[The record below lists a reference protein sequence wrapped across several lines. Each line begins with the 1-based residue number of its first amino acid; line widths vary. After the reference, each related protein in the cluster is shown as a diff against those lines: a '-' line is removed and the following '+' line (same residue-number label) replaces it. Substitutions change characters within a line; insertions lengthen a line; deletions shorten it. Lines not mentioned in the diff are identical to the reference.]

1 VKKRGVLVF
10 CLLSPLWAAPLW
22 AQSNAVMDSLL
33 SQKQASFGDAVYM
46 VMSAVKLVPD
56 SASPDDAIKSLKG
69 AAWGIKILGAGSPIT
84 LGEYAFLLMRA
95 FKMHGGIMYG
105 LFPGPRY
112 AARELAYDR
121 LIYGDASP
129 YRTLSGREVV
139 ELLGSVMRYE
149 ESRS

>member
-1 VKKRGVLVF
+1 MKKRGVLVF
-10 CLLSPLWAAPLW
+10 CLLSSWWTAPLW

-33 SQKQASFGDAVYM
+33 AQKQASFGDAVYM
-46 VMSAVKLVPD
+46 AMSAVKLVPET
-56 SASPDDAIKSLKG
+56 ASPADAIKALKG
-69 AAWGIKILGAGSPIT
+69 EAWGVSVLAADAPIT
-84 LGEYAFLLMRA
+84 LGQYAFLLMRA
-95 FKMHGGIMYG
+95 FKMRGGLMYS

-129 YRTLSGREVV
+129 YRTVSGREVV
-139 ELLGSVMRYE
+139 EILGSVMRYE